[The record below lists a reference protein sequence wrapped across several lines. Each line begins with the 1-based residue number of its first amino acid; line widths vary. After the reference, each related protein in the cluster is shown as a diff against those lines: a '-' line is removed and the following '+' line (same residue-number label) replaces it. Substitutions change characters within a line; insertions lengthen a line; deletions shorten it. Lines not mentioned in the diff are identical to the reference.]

1 MNRPLSFVAVI
12 VLLAIS
18 CTKQNQ
24 VSTVPLN
31 ETIDSVTISVDSITV
46 LYKGMF
52 SNGPYGTVTGA
63 VSIYRKSDNSFQL
76 GLNSIAV
83 SNGPDLHVYLSQE
96 RLPVNFIDLGKLRS
110 TAGNQL
116 YDIKGSPDLNLYR
129 YVLIHCQQ
137 YNHLFGSAELKK

>member
-1 MNRPLSFVAVI
+1 MKRPSLFAAAI
-12 VLLAIS
+12 FLLAIS

-24 VSTVPLN
+24 VSSVPLN
-31 ETIDSVTISVDSITV
+31 EMLDSAAISMDSITV
-46 LYKGMF
+46 RFTGVF
-52 SNGPYGTVTGA
+52 VNGPYGAVAGA
-63 VSIYRKSDNSFQL
+63 VSIYQKIDKSFQL
-76 GLNSIAV
+76 GLNNIAV

-110 TAGNQL
+110 TTGNQL
-116 YDIKGSPDLNLYR
+116 YEIKGSPDLTAYK